1 MTTRRINGTPRKKH
15 EASVTTE
22 WWRKAQG
29 IQSMKHLTMMFLL
42 LFLIALSFDTAK
54 AQTRVN
60 VCQADLYF
68 LANRIRTKVVL
79 VRDTLV
85 FVDEAG
91 SNASFSIDRTNILR
105 LNEQSRVIT
114 IHTRRPVW
122 YRSRE
127 SRQFDFEF
135 VGGNSFYLL
144 PGNGNC
150 DSIAAWLYNASRPR
164 RTTRAT
170 PPKVFWATLK
180 RGLSRDIDGKLEIL
194 EKVIAFKANR
204 EAEYTYRWDLR
215 AINNIERKAP
225 YVLEIKT
232 SNDDKFKFE
241 LQNRAIS
248 PDEVYAIRNRIAR
261 LRLGRNNMSGARRS
275 GSAVR

>member
-1 MTTRRINGTPRKKH
+1 M
-15 EASVTTE
+15 
-22 WWRKAQG
+22 
-29 IQSMKHLTMMFLL
+29 LFLL
-42 LFLIALSFDTAK
+42 LFSIALSFDTAK

-68 LANRIRTKVVL
+68 LANRVRTKVVL

-164 RTTRAT
+164 RTTRT
-170 PPKVFWATLK
+170 IPPKVFWATLK
-180 RGLSRDIDGKLEIL
+180 RGFSRDIDGKLEIL

-225 YVLEIKT
+225 YVLQITT

-248 PDEVYAIRNRIAR
+248 PNEVYVIRDRIAR
-261 LRLGRNNMSGARRS
+261 LRLGKHYMSGARRS
-275 GSAVR
+275 GSTVR